1 MLMDSSSSSMMGNC
15 AFSPG
20 SMGGRWALYC
30 SSASVRNFGR
40 PASKAHTMASG
51 LEISMNLS
59 SMAMKPNTALV
70 GVPSGAF
77 MVGGTAWKA
86 RCINELPSMTATFFS
101 GIGLPSGWL
110 RFPTII

>member
-1 MLMDSSSSSMMGNC
+1 
-15 AFSPG
+15 
-20 SMGGRWALYC
+20 MGGRWALYC

-51 LEISMNLS
+51 LEMSMNLS

-77 MVGGTAWKA
+77 MVGGHRVEGAVHQRVA
-86 RCINELPSMTATFFS
+86 VDDGPLSSQA
-101 GIGLPSGWL
+101 
-110 RFPTII
+110 